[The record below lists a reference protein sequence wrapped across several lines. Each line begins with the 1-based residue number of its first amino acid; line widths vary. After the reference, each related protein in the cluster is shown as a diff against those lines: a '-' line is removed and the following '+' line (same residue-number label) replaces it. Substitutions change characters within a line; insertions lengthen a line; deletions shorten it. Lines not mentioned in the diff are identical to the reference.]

1 MGRKWKGT
9 MVHYPNKKK
18 DLTKYAPHEQKRY
31 TGMRGMNLEEDI
43 TMSNKY
49 YLERD
54 IAVIYKKPTPVQIV
68 RVDYPKRSAAK
79 ITEAYFRKPSTT
91 DYNGLYKGHYIDFEA
106 KETKTLRFP
115 FANIWDHQINHLD
128 AILRHGGVAF
138 IMIAFTT
145 LNEVYLLDASYM
157 IEKYRSDGVRHIDY
171 DYIKE
176 KGHLVNQGYAP
187 RLDYLRIIDRYY
199 LKEEENENP
208 KK

>member
-1 MGRKWKGT
+1 M
-9 MVHYPNKKK
+9 
-18 DLTKYAPHEQKRY
+18 
-31 TGMRGMNLEEDI
+31 
-43 TMSNKY
+43 
-49 YLERD
+49 
-54 IAVIYKKPTPVQIV
+54 
-68 RVDYPKRSAAK
+68 
-79 ITEAYFRKPSTT
+79 
-91 DYNGLYKGHYIDFEA
+91 
-106 KETKTLRFP
+106 RFP

-128 AILRHGGVAF
+128 AILRHGGIAF

-176 KGHLVNQGYAP
+176 KGHLVTQGYAP